1 MSDLLS
7 ITRCTLTELD
17 EVAELFDEYR
27 SFYGQSSER
36 DGCRRFLHD
45 RISQQESVIFLARFE
60 TRVAGFVQL
69 YPSFSSI
76 AMKEIWILNDLFV
89 LESERQ
95 RGVGTELLN
104 AAEQFA
110 RESNAI
116 RLTLAT
122 GVENVSAQSLYEKL
136 GWLRD
141 KAYFHYLKPLEQSP
155 SENPEDV

>member
-7 ITRCTLTELD
+7 ITRCTLAELD
-17 EVAELFDEYR
+17 EAAELFDKYR
-27 SFYGQSSER
+27 SFYGQSPDR
-36 DGCRRFLHD
+36 NGCRRFLHD
-45 RISQQESVIFLARFE
+45 RISRQESVILLARLE
-60 TRVAGFVQL
+60 TRAVGFAQL

-76 AMKEIWILNDLFV
+76 AMNRIWILNDLFV
-89 LESERQ
+89 LESARQ

-122 GVENVSAQSLYEKL
+122 GVENMSAQSLYEKL

-141 KAYFHYLKPLEQSP
+141 NAYFHYLKPIEQSP
-155 SENPEDV
+155 PENPEDV

>member
-7 ITRCTLTELD
+7 LSRCTLAELD

-27 SFYGQSSER
+27 SFYGQSSDR

-45 RISQQESVIFLARFE
+45 RIARQESVILLARLE
-60 TRVAGFVQL
+60 TRAAGFVQL
-69 YPSFSSI
+69 YHSFSSI

-89 LESERQ
+89 LESARQ

-122 GVENVSAQSLYEKL
+122 GIENVSAQSLYEKL

-141 KAYFHYLKPLEQSP
+141 NAYFHYLKPIEQSP
-155 SENPEDV
+155 PENSDDV